1 MMTSTDSCKRPEM
14 VEKRLSGV
22 CLKIRETEVKIDT
35 ISKMDKEKLATKD
48 VRNFVKKQSNMK
60 VTSRGLKAN

>member
-1 MMTSTDSCKRPEM
+1 M

-35 ISKMDKEKLATKD
+35 ISKMVREKVATND
-48 VRNFVKKQSNMK
+48 VRNFVKK
-60 VTSRGLKAN
+60 AI